1 MSRCNTRHAEA
12 FTGVTRWRQRVATC
26 ALLALL
32 AMLGLLAAG
41 TGHAAD
47 VTAAGLVHDD
57 RGQIHQFDP
66 PVRRIVSLVP
76 SLTEVVCALDA
87 CDRLVG
93 VDRYSNYPA
102 AAAALPRVGD
112 LEDAQVEAIVLLRPD
127 LVLAAPSARV
137 VARLQSLGIRVMALE
152 TRSYAE
158 VNQDIQAIGVAL
170 GRPQAARQLWSMIQA
185 RVDSAAQRVP
195 AVMRGRRVYFEVSA
209 SPHAAGTGSFIG
221 ETLQRL
227 GMANVVTPDLGPFP
241 KLNPEFVVRAA
252 PDLIMASARNLAGM
266 PARPG
271 WQRLD
276 ALRNRQQC
284 AFEPAQYEPL
294 VRPGPRIGQAADTI
308 ADCLVK
314 LAASP
319 APPPAAPRP

>member
-1 MSRCNTRHAEA
+1 M
-12 FTGVTRWRQRVATC
+12 TGATVAMAAPAAPAAPAAT
-26 ALLALL
+26 AA
-32 AMLGLLAAG
+32 AAG
-41 TGHAAD
+41 D
-47 VTAAGLVHDD
+47 SRPVRDD
-57 RGQIHQFDP
+57 RGQVHRFDE

-93 VDRYSNYPA
+93 VDRYSDYPA

-112 LEDAQVEAIVLLRPD
+112 LEDAQVEAIVVLKPD

-158 VNQDIQAIGVAL
+158 VSNDIHAIAIAL
-170 GRPQAARQLWSMIQA
+170 GKPQAAQPLWLQIQA
-185 RVDSAAQRVP
+185 RVERAAQRVP
-195 AVMRGRRVYFEVSA
+195 PALRGRRVYFEVSA

-227 GMANVVTPDLGPFP
+227 GLANVVTPDLGPFP
-241 KLNPEFVVRAA
+241 KLNPEYVVRAA
-252 PDLIMASARNLAGM
+252 PDLIMGSARNLAGM

-276 ALRNRQQC
+276 ALRNRQLC

-294 VRPGPRIGQAADTI
+294 VRPGPRIGQGADAI
-308 ADCLVK
+308 ADCLVR
-314 LAASP
+314 LTAAPASP
-319 APPPAAPRP
+319 ASPASPGPRP